1 MTYRVKLEIFEGPLD
16 LLLYLVKQNHLEVD
30 SIPIASITDQY
41 LQYLE
46 MMQAFDLEVAGEFLV
61 VAATLMQIKS
71 RMLLPPEA
79 LPPPEGEQPDPAQE
93 LIERLKEYQKFKQA
107 AEVLG
112 GMEKERLV
120 QYSRSIVREGLPAET
135 EEYFEAS
142 LFDLLTAFSQFMS
155 GEVSRDLI
163 HEIIR
168 EEFTVEQQVELL
180 RRLTREKKQVRFTD
194 LFSLARTKLEA
205 IATFLALLE
214 LIRLKDVVI
223 LQGQLFG
230 EILVMSRAE
239 ESGRGDLENADGRGT
254 EAGS

>member
-1 MTYRVKLEIFEGPLD
+1 MSYKVKLEIFEGPLD
-16 LLLYLVKQNHLEVD
+16 LLLYLVKQNHLEID
-30 SIPIASITDQY
+30 SIPIATLTEQY

-46 MMQAFDLEVAGEFLV
+46 LMQALDLEVAGEFLV

-79 LPPPEGEQPDPAQE
+79 LPPPEEEQPDPAQE
-93 LIERLKEYQKFKQA
+93 LLERLKEYQKFKQA
-107 AEVLG
+107 AEALS

-120 QYSRSIVREGLPAET
+120 QYSRPVVREGVPVET
-135 EEYFEAS
+135 EEYLEAS

-155 GEVSRDLI
+155 GEVSRDMI

-180 RRLTREKKQVRFTD
+180 RRLTQERKEVRFTD
-194 LFSLARTKLEA
+194 LFGRARTKLEA

-214 LIRLKDVVI
+214 LIRLKNVVI

-230 EILVMSRAE
+230 EILVMARE
-239 ESGRGDLENADGRGT
+239 EENADGRGT
-254 EAGS
+254 EANS